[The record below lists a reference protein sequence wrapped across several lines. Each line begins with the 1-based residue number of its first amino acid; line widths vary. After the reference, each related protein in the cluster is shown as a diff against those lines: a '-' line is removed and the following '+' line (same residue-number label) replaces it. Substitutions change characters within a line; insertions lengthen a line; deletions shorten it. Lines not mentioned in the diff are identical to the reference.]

1 MFTAMGAYGQY
12 ITVLPVLDLV
22 VAHKVA
28 FDEEDERQ
36 GRPIAQVAPYEY
48 DAILQ
53 MIIAAQR

>member
-1 MFTAMGAYGQY
+1 MGAYGQY
-12 ITVLPVLDLV
+12 ITVFPVLDLV

-28 FDEEDERQ
+28 YDEEDERQ
-36 GRPIAQVAPYEY
+36 GRATAKVAPHEY